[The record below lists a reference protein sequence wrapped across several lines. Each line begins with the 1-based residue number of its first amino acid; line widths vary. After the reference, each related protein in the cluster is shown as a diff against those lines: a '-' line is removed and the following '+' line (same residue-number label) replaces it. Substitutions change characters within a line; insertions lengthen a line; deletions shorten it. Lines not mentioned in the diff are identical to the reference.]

1 MFASAPESSRVAATL
16 KGEARRQRLLETA
29 ANAFLEFG
37 YADVSMQV
45 IVRLAGGSA
54 STAYQLFG
62 NKEGLLIAV
71 LERELEQL
79 RQQAF
84 PATVFELPVVEAL
97 EVIAQ
102 RMVAHAVQQRSVR
115 FYRLVMAECHRLEK
129 MQDYLCQQMALQIYA
144 PLERCLRIACAR
156 GELQIDDPEQAA
168 RTLGNLITG
177 ISQEARI
184 EGGYADG
191 PLERDRVSCS
201 YSIRMFLRA
210 FRSR

>member
-16 KGEARRQRLLETA
+16 KGEARRQRLLEAA

-45 IVRLAGGSA
+45 IVRNAGGSA

-184 EGGYADG
+184 EGGYTDG
-191 PLERDRVSCS
+191 PPERDRVSCS